1 LHAIKLNI
9 SWRVLLAFGLASLVL
24 DALSNPQTV
33 LPLALAPW
41 TPPPGLTLAFLLL
54 YGLHYAPLLIGVT
67 FLANMPIYGAAAG
80 LAAGAVGGGSVDAW
94 AVGPGGVA
102 AEGSGGSIRIS
113 VRSAI

>member
-1 LHAIKLNI
+1 M
-9 SWRVLLAFGLASLVL
+9 LAYGLASLAL

-67 FLANMPIYGAAAG
+67 FIAGLPIYGLPQDWLPALWAAM
-80 LAAGAVGGGSVDAW
+80 
-94 AVGPGGVA
+94 
-102 AEGSGGSIRIS
+102 
-113 VRSAI
+113 